1 MDMEWVK
8 FGFQVLQFLLTG
20 GIGIYVYLSNK
31 DKVTNDRIGKLESD
45 LDTKLD
51 GHIERIVAL
60 ETKSESSLTHN
71 DLADIHEKINKIGSD
86 ISSLSGKFTGVSNL
100 LDTLHNYLLRGAKQ

>member
-1 MDMEWVK
+1 MDLELAK
-8 FGFQVLQFLLTG
+8 FLFQVLTFLMTG

-31 DKVTNDRIGKLESD
+31 DKVTNDRIGKLEED
-45 LDTKLD
+45 LDAKMD

-60 ETKSESSLTHN
+60 ETRAQTSVTHN
-71 DLADIHEKINKIGSD
+71 DLAEIHEKINKIGSD

-100 LDTLHNYLLRGAKQ
+100 LDTLHHYLLNGGKS

>member
-1 MDMEWVK
+1 MDLELAK
-8 FGFQVLQFLLTG
+8 FLFQVLTFLMTG

-31 DKVTNDRIGKLESD
+31 DKVTNDRIGKLEDD
-45 LDTKLD
+45 LDKKLD

-60 ETKSESSLTHN
+60 ETRTESSLTHN
-71 DLADIHEKINKIGSD
+71 DMAGIHDKINRIGTD

-100 LDTLHNYLLRGAKQ
+100 LDTLHHHLLNGGKQ

>member
-1 MDMEWVK
+1 MEEMK

-31 DKVTNDRIGKLESD
+31 DKVTNDRIGKLEDD
-45 LDTKLD
+45 LDAKMD

-60 ETKSESSLTHN
+60 ETRADTSLTHN
-71 DLADIHEKINKIGSD
+71 DLADIHEKINKIGTD
-86 ISSLSGKFTGVSNL
+86 ISSLSGEFTGVSNL
-100 LDTLHNYLLRGAKQ
+100 LNTLHRYLLNGGKQ